1 MKSWSLLAVVAWLQC
16 HVAGT
21 RAVPAR
27 TTEGQILLG
36 EVDIAVQG
44 SEFDE
49 ITTEQTFPK
58 KCVVNGNAYS
68 HSQTIPSYDANSHC
82 LCVAGEVYCWWQNY
96 SPSTDPSAGGPSL
109 LPSTTIESNYTPSLE
124 ESTDADDSSEEAFG
138 DPEQQGYAEINGTYS
153 TTSQPAP
160 TTCLVMG
167 NISLGF
173 QFPTAVSPETFR
185 IAPAIC
191 FQSDT
196 HCPHSCI
203 GSSSKFV
210 RGSRS
215 ILITSMPTMHLLI
228 SDIQDLST
236 FDTAC
241 TVRPIT
247 LVHQLPS

>member
-167 NISLGF
+167 REYREGEVL
-173 QFPTAVSPETFR
+173 
-185 IAPAIC
+185 
-191 FQSDT
+191 
-196 HCPHSCI
+196 PHSTGNCI
-203 GSSSKFV
+203 ECSCGSEGRVECSPRDCVALRPEMPVAPNIPDAPDDDFEV
-210 RGSRS
+210 FNFDRGIDES
-215 ILITSMPTMHLLI
+215 
-228 SDIQDLST
+228 
-236 FDTAC
+236 F
-241 TVRPIT
+241 
-247 LVHQLPS
+247 